1 MPLRFVP
8 ERPRKETR
16 WNSNSHGNN
25 NVYINF
31 RQNFRQLQEKHGD
44 YSLYTRTPG
53 LSHTKRITST
63 FCITLIY
70 LISYIFVPN
79 ICAKRLFQKP
89 RLRHPELTCLCFP
102 FLFTIYVT
110 TNDFLANKIP
120 KDLTERAPAG
130 VLAKVLTHRLSNKT
144 MKLTPPNQGSDGT
157 SWYLQEFPKLIRCD
171 WKVMKNLSIPNC
183 LLDTANCS
191 WFQYTNSLTQVMK
204 WKDKYN
210 LLRHEPDIHPE
221 KLSPEIVP
229 ACFFVKR
236 STKTESNHTTQN
248 TVGSQKLIP
257 IESMFVDGP
266 KWKSSQE
273 YPNNTWIL
281 GGMSWPNPKSR
292 NSTLCYMN
300 AKNET
305 GKKVWI
311 FIIKVMA
318 NDILFANVVF
328 QLVIFKAETSPFV
341 FFLTKSIVP
350 PPPLW
355 PRTVPPAIAMMHK
368 TPSAA
373 KETGPQPVQKSQP
386 CKPCWCLLCLTCVE
400 SSWKCLIFINFWAC
414 SGCPGTTCQLLLQ
427 RWWKEW

>member
-1 MPLRFVP
+1 
-8 ERPRKETR
+8 
-16 WNSNSHGNN
+16 
-25 NVYINF
+25 
-31 RQNFRQLQEKHGD
+31 
-44 YSLYTRTPG
+44 
-53 LSHTKRITST
+53 
-63 FCITLIY
+63 
-70 LISYIFVPN
+70 
-79 ICAKRLFQKP
+79 
-89 RLRHPELTCLCFP
+89 
-102 FLFTIYVT
+102 
-110 TNDFLANKIP
+110 
-120 KDLTERAPAG
+120 
-130 VLAKVLTHRLSNKT
+130 
-144 MKLTPPNQGSDGT
+144 
-157 SWYLQEFPKLIRCD
+157 
-171 WKVMKNLSIPNC
+171 MKNLSIPNC
-183 LLDTANCS
+183 LLDTANCCS
-191 WFQYTNSLTQVMK
+191 FQYTNSLTQVMK

-273 YPNNTWIL
+273 YPNNAWIL

-328 QLVIFKAETSPFV
+328 QLVIFKAEKSPFV

-373 KETGPQPVQKSQP
+373 KETGPQPVQKIPAMQAMLMSSVFNL
-386 CKPCWCLLCLTCVE
+386 CW
-400 SSWKCLIFINFWAC
+400 I
-414 SGCPGTTCQLLLQ
+414 QLKMLNLHKFLSLQ
-427 RWWKEW
+427 RMPWYHMPIAAAEMMKRVIVILKQHIWYVSTRVAGSKNNQRHAIT